1 MEELEL
7 STLDHVIEINVDLFD
22 HKNGFVSY
30 SGIKTIW
37 LRDKDM
43 KTKYGD
49 HKYWTSASTMFR
61 VKY

>member
-43 KTKYGD
+43 KAKYLD

-61 VKY
+61 LKY